1 LENACASTRGI
12 ERDEGAVAGPQEAV
26 THEIYV
32 IVVSVASRDRP
43 RLADAGREG
52 AADRRERR

>member
-1 LENACASTRGI
+1 
-12 ERDEGAVAGPQEAV
+12 V
-26 THEIYV
+26 THGIYV